1 MHERKT
7 ARNTSGK
14 TSGAGLLGRKA
25 SKCSADVKCQGSE
38 RYFMHY
44 DSDSDGSDAAGD
56 DSGDAG
62 AVMVMLLVITGDYGA
77 VIVRLLVITVVMMVL

>member
-14 TSGAGLLGRKA
+14 TRGAGLLVRKA

-38 RYFMHY
+38 RYFTHY
-44 DSDSDGSDAAGD
+44 DSDGDGSDAAGD

-62 AVMVMLLVITGDYGA
+62 AVMVMLVMRVA
-77 VIVRLLVITVVMMVL
+77 IVVTVTLMVVKVVMIQ

>member
-62 AVMVMLLVITGDYGA
+62 AVMVMLVMRVA
-77 VIVRLLVITVVMMVL
+77 IVVTVTLMVVKVVMIQ